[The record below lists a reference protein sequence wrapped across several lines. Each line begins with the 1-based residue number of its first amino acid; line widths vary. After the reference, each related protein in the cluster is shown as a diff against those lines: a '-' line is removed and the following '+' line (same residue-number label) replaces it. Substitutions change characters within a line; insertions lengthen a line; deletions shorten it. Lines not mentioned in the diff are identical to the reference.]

1 MSELQKLA
9 ANVKALST
17 KAPSYMRGVQEASR
31 SLRSAIQLAA
41 STPRGRQKLA
51 GMLQSNG
58 SSLEKIMSSIGA
70 FSAGASDFAAYL
82 ASGQGA
88 GGSTS
93 GESTVM
99 VGDHGALVETSPG
112 GNTTITRVDPE
123 TGNEI
128 TWVINSQG
136 TTIAAYGILHG
147 RSSEGRT
154 ANESATTIKVG
165 QSTRTTHNDYT
176 LGKDDGGHIICSN
189 IAGSNG
195 IINIVPQNSNFN
207 RGAYRQM
214 EKGIA
219 DDLDAGSQIKFRI
232 DLSYGSSDSHRP
244 DAFSVV
250 LEIMRPN
257 GQLDFKSFDF
267 YNVIGG

>member
-136 TTIAAYGILHG
+136 TTIAVYGILHG

-154 ANESATTIKVG
+154 ASENATTRRVG
-165 QSTRTTHNDYT
+165 QSTRITHNDYT

-219 DDLDAGSQIKFRI
+219 EDLDAGSQIKFRI
-232 DLSYGSSDSHRP
+232 ELIYESSPSNRP
-244 DAFSVV
+244 DAF
-250 LEIMRPN
+250 LIDLDIMRPD
-257 GQLDFKSFDF
+257 GLLESQSFA
-267 YNVIGG
+267 YHNSKGR